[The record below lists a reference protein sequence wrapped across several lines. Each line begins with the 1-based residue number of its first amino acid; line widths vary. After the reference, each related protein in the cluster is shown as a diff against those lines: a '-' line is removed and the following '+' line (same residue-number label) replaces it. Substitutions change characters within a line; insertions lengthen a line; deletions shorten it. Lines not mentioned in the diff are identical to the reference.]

1 MRDNTPIHAPS
12 PPTVTIRATSAPG
25 DSLFQGAV
33 LEGIV
38 VPGTVIL
45 DTASQDIAS
54 QDIASQDTAFPDSA
68 SPDDERGSGDHSRR
82 RGQD

>member
-1 MRDNTPIHAPS
+1 MRENTPIHAPS
-12 PPTVTIRATSAPG
+12 PPTVTIRATSALG

-33 LEGIV
+33 LEGVV

-45 DTASQDIAS
+45 DNATPDNAVPDNASRAD
-54 QDIASQDTAFPDSA
+54 A

>member
-12 PPTVTIRATSAPG
+12 PPTVTIRATSALG
-25 DSLFQGAV
+25 DTLFQGAV
-33 LEGIV
+33 LEGVV
-38 VPGTVIL
+38 VPATVIL
-45 DTASQDIAS
+45 DTAS
-54 QDIASQDTAFPDSA
+54 PDDA